1 MPDTDKIPV
10 SCIQCGRDSSHQ
22 IGWLRTQPMLACPL
36 CGNDVTGE
44 MARALENLAAQDRA
58 P

>member
-1 MPDTDKIPV
+1 
-10 SCIQCGRDSSHQ
+10 
-22 IGWLRTQPMLACPL
+22 MLACPL

-44 MARALENLAAQDRA
+44 VARVLENIPAQDRA

>member
-1 MPDTDKIPV
+1 
-10 SCIQCGRDSSHQ
+10 
-22 IGWLRTQPMLACPL
+22 MLACPL

-44 MARALENLAAQDRA
+44 MGQALASVAAQDRA